1 MYAQSNKLGNETKG
15 DGKMTEVQTW
25 VAIAKI
31 VDPSAVQSKCTAEG
45 YKYYKGAIFCEVPE
59 MGFFAPHLIYCRY
72 GLSIPYLK
80 VQEGWTLLAAPTINN
95 DTRWFYTGIA
105 DCGGD
110 ITPADADQ
118 AIIQFAA
125 QMIYAS
131 TSGQIRLSSKTA
143 SEAFVLG
150 GQLNTYL
157 TDFINN
163 IFNLHTHVCANP
175 GVDSAVPKTL
185 GAAPSGI
192 LSTKIMGE

>member
-1 MYAQSNKLGNETKG
+1 VINKYIAT
-15 DGKMTEVQTW
+15 
-25 VAIAKI
+25 AKI
-31 VDPSAVQSKCTAEG
+31 VDPSAVASRATSEGFTAH
-45 YKYYKGAIFCEVPE
+45 KGAIFVSIPE
-59 MGFFAPHLIYCRY
+59 MGFEEPNLIYCRY

-80 VQEGWTLLAAPTINN
+80 IQKDWRVWVEPTIGE
-95 DTRWFYTGIA
+95 DQRFCFTGIV

-175 GVDSAVPKTL
+175 GIASAVPGTL

>member
-1 MYAQSNKLGNETKG
+1 
-15 DGKMTEVQTW
+15 MTEVQTW

-59 MGFFAPHLIYCRY
+59 MGFFAPNLIYCRY

-105 DCGGD
+105 DCSGS

-131 TSGQIRLSSKTA
+131 TDGVIHLSSKTA
-143 SEAFVLG
+143 AEAFVLG
-150 GQLNTYL
+150 GKLKTYID
-157 TDFINN
+157 THIDNY
-163 IFNLHTHVCANP
+163 FNKHTHRVA
-175 GVDSAVPKTL
+175 GVTAGTATVSSGPP
-185 GAAPSGI
+185 AAPALKPTDI
-192 LSTKIMGE
+192 YSTKIMGE